1 MAGEIDLTL
10 ACAAALVTEAKIM
23 TMKARAVAKKRAG
36 FFERG
41 EGVVARGACNI
52 EVFLSES
59 VQVAFS
65 LLDGDQAF
73 SRHKPAAAFR
83 VPRNCGRG
91 KSKAGKY
98 GNSVCRAE
106 PSEKGRRAKSGWR
119 KQFRVPGE
127 GLTNV

>member
-10 ACAAALVTEAKIM
+10 ACAVALVTEAKMM

-73 SRHKPAAAFR
+73 SRHKPADAFR

-98 GNSVCRAE
+98 GNSVSRADV
-106 PSEKGRRAKSGWR
+106 PEKGRRANQDGGSSASYRGR
-119 KQFRVPGE
+119 A
-127 GLTNV
+127 

>member
-10 ACAAALVTEAKIM
+10 ACAAALVTETKVM

-59 VQVAFS
+59 VQVALS

-73 SRHKPAAAFR
+73 SRHNPATAFR
-83 VPRNCGRG
+83 GAKLRTRKVKSRKIRQFCLPRRFSR
-91 KSKAGKY
+91 KREA
-98 GNSVCRAE
+98 RE
-106 PSEKGRRAKSGWR
+106 SGPR
-119 KQFRVPGE
+119 KEYRLPGE
-127 GLTNV
+127 GLTNA

>member
-10 ACAAALVTEAKIM
+10 ACAVALVTEAKMM

-41 EGVVARGACNI
+41 EGAVARGACNI

-73 SRHKPAAAFR
+73 SRHNPTTAFR
-83 VPRNCGRG
+83 GAKLRTRKV
-91 KSKAGKY
+91 KSRKIRQFCF
-98 GNSVCRAE
+98 CRAD